1 MISADGS
8 ATYIDDK
15 TAVGRTRRNDDG
27 RLAITWLG
35 HGTFLLTSPGGIRI
49 VIDPWLQ
56 DNPAC
61 PAEWKRVSRAGL
73 ILVTHGHF
81 DHIGD
86 VIQTARD
93 TSAPV
98 VAIVELCRWL
108 EAKGLQRLLPMNKG
122 GTVGVGAIKVTMVP
136 AEHSSGWVEK
146 GTMVYMGEPVG
157 FVLTL
162 ENDLRLYFGGD
173 TGVFGDMRLI
183 KEMYAPEIAF
193 LPIGDRYTMGPEGAA
208 VACDLLGV
216 RQVVPMH
223 YGTFPAL
230 TGTPDRLR
238 QLVEPKGIEVLELQP
253 GETAT

>member
-1 MISADGS
+1 M
-8 ATYIDDK
+8 TYLGK
-15 TAVGRTRRNDDG
+15 ETRF
-27 RLAITWLG
+27 TWYG
-35 HGTFLLTSPGGIRI
+35 HSTFLVETPSGRK
-49 VIDPWLQ
+49 VMFDPWLEG
-56 DNPAC
+56 NP
-61 PAEWKRVSRAGL
+61 SRPEGLEAPDDLDL

-136 AEHSSGWVEK
+136 AEHSSGWVEN